1 MVIHETENS
10 VIIKNHIFK
19 ECVLAVIIL
28 LSHSPPTLVSQS
40 FRESPPL
47 TLLQA
52 LWMLQSHHLPFPD
65 CSQRLFSVPNILA
78 VCSFYCFLIHMCACM
93 LIHFS
98 HVLLCAT
105 LWT

>member
-19 ECVLAVIIL
+19 ACVLAVIIL
-28 LSHSPPTLVSQS
+28 LSHSPPTLVFQS
-40 FRESPPL
+40 CRESPPL
-47 TLLQA
+47 TRLQA
-52 LWMLQSHHLPFPD
+52 LWMQQSQHLPFPD
-65 CSQRLFSVPNILA
+65 CSQHLFSVPNILA
-78 VCSFYCFLIHMCACM
+78 VRSFYCFLIYMCVCM

-98 HVLLCAT
+98 YVLLCAT